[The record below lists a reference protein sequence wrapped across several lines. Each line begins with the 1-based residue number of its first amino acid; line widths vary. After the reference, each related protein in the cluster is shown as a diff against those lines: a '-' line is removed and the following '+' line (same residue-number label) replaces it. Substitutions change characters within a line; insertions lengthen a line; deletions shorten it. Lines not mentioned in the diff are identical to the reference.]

1 MTTTIHVRYEI
12 LDDPSRRHP
21 DSAPDAYAWG
31 VRTVGLP
38 GNLSV
43 YGIGDTLDEA
53 LSDLGEGIRSALAE
67 GPIPEELTR
76 EIEVII
82 GDAA

>member
-1 MTTTIHVRYEI
+1 MTTIHVRYEI
-12 LDDPSRRHP
+12 LDDPSGP
-21 DSAPDAYAWG
+21 QGQSAQDAYKWG

-43 YGIGDTLDEA
+43 YGVGDTLDEA
-53 LSDLGEGIRSALAE
+53 LDDLSEGVRSALAE

-76 EIEVII
+76 EIAIII

>member
-1 MTTTIHVRYEI
+1 MTTIHVRYEI
-12 LDDPSRRHP
+12 LDDPANPHP
-21 DSAPDAYAWG
+21 ESLPDAFAWG
-31 VRTVGLP
+31 VRAVGLP

-43 YGIGDTLDEA
+43 YGVGDTLDEA
-53 LSDLGEGIRSALAE
+53 LFDLAEGIRTALAD

-76 EIEVII
+76 EIAVVI